1 MLTGIGNIFEFEYT
15 CCFQTDVETIY
26 TDGHSLGRHNVL
38 G

>member
-15 CCFQTDVETIY
+15 CFQTDVETIY